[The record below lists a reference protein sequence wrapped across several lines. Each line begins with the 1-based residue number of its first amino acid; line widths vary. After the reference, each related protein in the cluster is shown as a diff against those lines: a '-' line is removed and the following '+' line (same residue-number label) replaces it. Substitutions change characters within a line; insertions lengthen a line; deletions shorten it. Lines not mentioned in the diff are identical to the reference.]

1 MNETAADSQPQVE
14 VEIPSAASGPS
25 TTFFAIGIAINLVLL
40 AAFGLWAFRQWKNSG
55 KRDP

>member
-1 MNETAADSQPQVE
+1 MNETAADQQPQIAVE
-14 VEIPSAASGPS
+14 TPPASSGPS